1 MAVTEEVKVRKHNLR
16 LYPKYL
22 MLGYDLL
29 FFYGIR
35 VMFLLDVK
43 GITESQILLAATV
56 YALSMIVMQV
66 PATLLASKIGYKNT
80 AIAGNIFNIIW
91 AILMITFD
99 GFAGL
104 ALSQFVSAIAF
115 ALKYVS
121 EPNLLSTSIPQA
133 PTYQR
138 NEIFSRLDK
147 KGFSRYCIFSAIS
160 TIISGFL
167 YDINPYIPIFLCL
180 ICVIAATAISFNFY
194 DIQEEESKESFKDY
208 IKDLKKGYKFIT
220 KSKRLRALLVMTG
233 AVWGIIVL
241 LDSYQLTLLQDI
253 GATSVQVGFI
263 FAMFE
268 LTRGLFSN
276 TALDFNKKFKNRSLT
291 NILLIFAIGFILAG
305 IIAMTQLPFYT
316 KLVIIVVILLIMGAA
331 NAIDQILAKKY
342 VNNFASTKI
351 LPAIYSS
358 KSICDNIFRTIIT
371 LLGSAIVG
379 IYNIDIAMIV
389 MGIFIL
395 ILTLV
400 LTVYSKDKLGLKP
413 EEYTQKD
420 IYKR

>member
-1 MAVTEEVKVRKHNLR
+1 MAVTEDIKARKQNLK

-29 FFYGIR
+29 FYYGIR
-35 VMFLLDVK
+35 VMFLINVK
-43 GITESQILLAATV
+43 GITDSQILLAATV
-56 YALSMIVMQV
+56 YAISMIVMQV
-66 PATLLASKIGYKNT
+66 PATLLTSKIGYKNT
-80 AIAGNIFNIIW
+80 AIAGNILNIIFG
-91 AILMITFD
+91 ILLITFN
-99 GFAGL
+99 GFGGL
-104 ALSQFVSAIAF
+104 ALVQFIRGTAF

-121 EPNLLSTSIPQA
+121 ESNLLSSSIPQA

-160 TIISGFL
+160 TIIAGFL
-167 YDINPYIPIFLCL
+167 YNINPYIPIFLSLLCT
-180 ICVIAATAISFNFY
+180 IAATAISFNFN

-220 KSKRLRALLVMTG
+220 KSKRLRALLIMTG
-233 AVWGIIVL
+233 AIWGIIVL
-241 LDSYQLTLLQDI
+241 LDSYQLTLLEDI

-276 TALDFNKKFKNRSLT
+276 TALDFNKKFKNKSLT
-291 NILLIFAIGFILAG
+291 NILLTFATGFILAG

-316 KLVIIVVILLIMGAA
+316 KLVVIVIILLIMGAA

-351 LPAIYSS
+351 LPAIYSA
-358 KSICDNIFRTIIT
+358 KSICDNLFRTIVT

-379 IYNIDIAMIV
+379 IYNIDIAMVV

-395 ILTLV
+395 ILTLG

>member
-104 ALSQFVSAIAF
+104 ALSQFISGVAF
-115 ALKYVS
+115 ALKFVS

-167 YDINPYIPIFLCL
+167 YNINPYIPIFMCL
-180 ICVIAATAISFNFY
+180 ICVIAATAISFNFN
-194 DIQEEESKESFKDY
+194 DIQEVESKESFKDY

-220 KSKRLRALLVMTG
+220 KSKRLRALLIMTG

-291 NILLIFAIGFILAG
+291 NILLTFAIGFILAG
-305 IIAMTQLPFYT
+305 IIAMSQLPFYT

>member
-91 AILMITFD
+91 AILIITFD

-104 ALSQFVSAIAF
+104 ALSQFISGVAF
-115 ALKYVS
+115 ALKFVS

-194 DIQEEESKESFKDY
+194 DIQDEESKESFKDY

-291 NILLIFAIGFILAG
+291 NILLTFAIGFILAG
-305 IIAMTQLPFYT
+305 IIAMSQLPFYT

>member
-91 AILMITFD
+91 AILIITFD

-104 ALSQFVSAIAF
+104 ALSQFISGVAF
-115 ALKYVS
+115 ALKFVS

-194 DIQEEESKESFKDY
+194 DIQEVESKESFKDY
-208 IKDLKKGYKFIT
+208 INDLKKGYKFIT

-291 NILLIFAIGFILAG
+291 NILLTFAIGFILAG
-305 IIAMTQLPFYT
+305 IIAMSQLPFYT

-413 EEYTQKD
+413 EKYTQKD

>member
-16 LYPKYL
+16 VYPKYL

-104 ALSQFVSAIAF
+104 ALSQFISGVAF
-115 ALKYVS
+115 ALKFVS

-167 YDINPYIPIFLCL
+167 YNINPYIPIFMCL
-180 ICVIAATAISFNFY
+180 ICVIAATAISFNFN
-194 DIQEEESKESFKDY
+194 DIQEVESKESFKDY

-220 KSKRLRALLVMTG
+220 KSKRLRALLIMTG

-276 TALDFNKKFKNRSLT
+276 TALDFNKKFKNKSLT
-291 NILLIFAIGFILAG
+291 NILLTFAIGFILAG
-305 IIAMTQLPFYT
+305 IIAMSQLPFYT

-413 EEYTQKD
+413 EKYTQKD

>member
-104 ALSQFVSAIAF
+104 ALSQFISGVAF
-115 ALKYVS
+115 ALKFVS

-160 TIISGFL
+160 TVISGFL
-167 YDINPYIPIFLCL
+167 YNINPYIPIFLCL
-180 ICVIAATAISFNFY
+180 ICVIAATAISFNFN
-194 DIQEEESKESFKDY
+194 DIQEVKSKESFKDY

-220 KSKRLRALLVMTG
+220 KSKRLRALLIMTG

-276 TALDFNKKFKNRSLT
+276 TALDFNKKFKNKSLT
-291 NILLIFAIGFILAG
+291 NILLTFAIGFILAG
-305 IIAMTQLPFYT
+305 IIAMSQLPFYT

>member
-43 GITESQILLAATV
+43 GITESQILLAATA

-104 ALSQFVSAIAF
+104 ALSQFISGVAF
-115 ALKYVS
+115 ALKFVS

-220 KSKRLRALLVMTG
+220 KSKRLRALLIMTG

-276 TALDFNKKFKNRSLT
+276 TALDFNKKFKNKSLT
-291 NILLIFAIGFILAG
+291 NILLTFAIGFILAG
-305 IIAMTQLPFYT
+305 IIAMSQLPFYT

-413 EEYTQKD
+413 EKYTQKD

>member
-91 AILMITFD
+91 AILIITFD

-104 ALSQFVSAIAF
+104 ALSQFISGVAF
-115 ALKYVS
+115 ALKFVS

-194 DIQEEESKESFKDY
+194 DIQEVESKESFKDY

-291 NILLIFAIGFILAG
+291 NILLTFAIGFILAG
-305 IIAMTQLPFYT
+305 IIAMSQLPFYT

-395 ILTLV
+395 ILTLG

>member
-104 ALSQFVSAIAF
+104 ALSQFISGVAF
-115 ALKYVS
+115 ALKFVS

-220 KSKRLRALLVMTG
+220 KSKRLRALLIMTG

-291 NILLIFAIGFILAG
+291 NILLTFAIGFILAG
-305 IIAMTQLPFYT
+305 IIAMSQLPFYT
-316 KLVIIVVILLIMGAA
+316 KLIIIVVILLIMGAA

-395 ILTLV
+395 ILTLG

>member
-91 AILMITFD
+91 AILIITFN

-147 KGFSRYCIFSAIS
+147 KGFSRYCIFSAVS
-160 TIISGFL
+160 TIIAGFL

>member
-1 MAVTEEVKVRKHNLR
+1 MTITEETKARKHNLK

-35 VMFLLDVK
+35 VMFLLNVK
-43 GITESQILLAATV
+43 GITDSQILLSATV
-56 YALSMIVMQV
+56 YALSMIVMQI
-66 PATLLASKIGYKNT
+66 PATLLTSKIGYKNT
-80 AIAGNIFNIIW
+80 AIAGNILNIIW
-91 AILMITFD
+91 AILIITFKD
-99 GFAGL
+99 FSGL
-104 ALSQFVSAIAF
+104 ALSQFISGAGFAF
-115 ALKYVS
+115 KYVS
-121 EPNLLSTSIPQA
+121 ESNLLSTSIPQA

-138 NEIFSRLDK
+138 NEIFSKLDK

-160 TIISGFL
+160 TIIAGVL
-167 YDINPYIPIFLCL
+167 YSINPYIPLFLTL
-180 ICVIAATAISFNFY
+180 ICIISATAISFNFY
-194 DIQEEESKESFKDY
+194 DIQEEESKQSFKDY

-220 KSKRLRALLVMTG
+220 KSKRLRTLLIMTG
-233 AVWGIIVL
+233 AIWGIIVL

-253 GATSVQVGFI
+253 GASSIQIGII

-276 TALDFNKKFKNRSLT
+276 RALDFNKKFKNKSLT
-291 NILLIFAIGFILAG
+291 NILLTFATGFILAG
-305 IIAMTQLPFYT
+305 IIALSNIPFYT
-316 KLVIIVVILLIMGAA
+316 KLIIIVILLLIMGAG

-342 VNNFASTKI
+342 VNNFTSTKI
-351 LPAIYSS
+351 LPAIYSA

-371 LLGSAIVG
+371 LIGSVIVG
-379 IYNIDIAMIV
+379 IYNIDIAMV
-389 MGIFIL
+389 AMGIFIL
-395 ILTLV
+395 ILTLG

>member
-104 ALSQFVSAIAF
+104 ALSQFISGVAF
-115 ALKYVS
+115 ALKFVS

-167 YDINPYIPIFLCL
+167 YNINPYIPIFMCL
-180 ICVIAATAISFNFY
+180 ICVIAATAISFNFN
-194 DIQEEESKESFKDY
+194 DIQEVESKESFKDY

-220 KSKRLRALLVMTG
+220 KSKRLRALLIMTG

-276 TALDFNKKFKNRSLT
+276 TALDFNKKFKNKSLT
-291 NILLIFAIGFILAG
+291 NILLTFAIGFILAG
-305 IIAMTQLPFYT
+305 IIAMSQLPFYT

-413 EEYTQKD
+413 EKYTQKD

>member
-104 ALSQFVSAIAF
+104 ALSQFISGVAF
-115 ALKYVS
+115 ALKFVS

-194 DIQEEESKESFKDY
+194 DIQDEESKESFKDY

-291 NILLIFAIGFILAG
+291 NILLTFAIGFILAG
-305 IIAMTQLPFYT
+305 IIAMSQLPFYT

>member
-91 AILMITFD
+91 AILIITFD

-104 ALSQFVSAIAF
+104 ALSQFISGVAF
-115 ALKYVS
+115 ALKFVS

-194 DIQEEESKESFKDY
+194 DIQEVESKESFKDY

-291 NILLIFAIGFILAG
+291 NILLTFAIGFILAG
-305 IIAMTQLPFYT
+305 IIAMSQLPFYT
-316 KLVIIVVILLIMGAA
+316 KLIIIVVILLIMGAA

>member
-1 MAVTEEVKVRKHNLR
+1 MAVTEEVKARKHNLK

-104 ALSQFVSAIAF
+104 ALSQFISGVAF
-115 ALKYVS
+115 ALKFVS

-160 TIISGFL
+160 TVISGFL
-167 YDINPYIPIFLCL
+167 YNINPYIPIFMCL
-180 ICVIAATAISFNFY
+180 ICVIAATAISFNFN
-194 DIQEEESKESFKDY
+194 DIQEVESKESFKDY

-220 KSKRLRALLVMTG
+220 KSKRLRALLIMTG

-276 TALDFNKKFKNRSLT
+276 TALDFNKKFKNKSLT
-291 NILLIFAIGFILAG
+291 NILLTFAIGFILAG
-305 IIAMTQLPFYT
+305 IIAMSQLPFYT

-342 VNNFASTKI
+342 VSNFASTKI

>member
-22 MLGYDLL
+22 MPGYDLL

-147 KGFSRYCIFSAIS
+147 KGFSRYCIFSAVS
-160 TIISGFL
+160 TIIAGFL

-379 IYNIDIAMIV
+379 IYNIDIAMIA

>member
-104 ALSQFVSAIAF
+104 ALSQFISGVAF
-115 ALKYVS
+115 ALKFVS

-147 KGFSRYCIFSAIS
+147 KGFSRYCIFQQYQQ
-160 TIISGFL
+160 L
-167 YDINPYIPIFLCL
+167 Y
-180 ICVIAATAISFNFY
+180 
-194 DIQEEESKESFKDY
+194 
-208 IKDLKKGYKFIT
+208 
-220 KSKRLRALLVMTG
+220 R
-233 AVWGIIVL
+233 
-241 LDSYQLTLLQDI
+241 
-253 GATSVQVGFI
+253 
-263 FAMFE
+263 
-268 LTRGLFSN
+268 
-276 TALDFNKKFKNRSLT
+276 DF
-291 NILLIFAIGFILAG
+291 
-305 IIAMTQLPFYT
+305 
-316 KLVIIVVILLIMGAA
+316 
-331 NAIDQILAKKY
+331 
-342 VNNFASTKI
+342 
-351 LPAIYSS
+351 
-358 KSICDNIFRTIIT
+358 C
-371 LLGSAIVG
+371 
-379 IYNIDIAMIV
+379 MI
-389 MGIFIL
+389 
-395 ILTLV
+395 
-400 LTVYSKDKLGLKP
+400 
-413 EEYTQKD
+413 
-420 IYKR
+420 

>member
-104 ALSQFVSAIAF
+104 ALSQFISGVAF
-115 ALKYVS
+115 ALKFVS

-180 ICVIAATAISFNFY
+180 ICVIAATAISFNFN
-194 DIQEEESKESFKDY
+194 DIQEVESKESFKDY

-220 KSKRLRALLVMTG
+220 KSKRLRALLIMTG

-276 TALDFNKKFKNRSLT
+276 TALDFNKKFKNKSLT
-291 NILLIFAIGFILAG
+291 NILLTFAIGFILAG
-305 IIAMTQLPFYT
+305 IIAMSQLPFYT

>member
-1 MAVTEEVKVRKHNLR
+1 MAVTEDIKARKQNLK

-29 FFYGIR
+29 FYYGIR
-35 VMFLLDVK
+35 VMFLINDK
-43 GITESQILLAATV
+43 GITDSQILLAATV
-56 YALSMIVMQV
+56 YAISMIVMQV
-66 PATLLASKIGYKNT
+66 PATLLTSKIGYKNT
-80 AIAGNIFNIIW
+80 AIAGNILNIIFG
-91 AILMITFD
+91 ILLITFN
-99 GFAGL
+99 GFGGL
-104 ALSQFVSAIAF
+104 ALVQFISGTAF

-121 EPNLLSTSIPQA
+121 ESNLLSSSIPQA

-160 TIISGFL
+160 TIIAGFL
-167 YDINPYIPIFLCL
+167 YNINPYIPIFLSLLCT
-180 ICVIAATAISFNFY
+180 IAATAISFNFN

-220 KSKRLRALLVMTG
+220 KSKRLRALLIMTG
-233 AVWGIIVL
+233 AIWGIIVL
-241 LDSYQLTLLQDI
+241 LDSYQLTLLEDI

-276 TALDFNKKFKNRSLT
+276 TALDFNKKFKNKSLT
-291 NILLIFAIGFILAG
+291 NILLTFATGFILAG

-316 KLVIIVVILLIMGAA
+316 KLVVIVIILLIMGAA

-351 LPAIYSS
+351 LPAIYSA
-358 KSICDNIFRTIIT
+358 KSICDNLFRTIVT

-379 IYNIDIAMIV
+379 IYNIDIAMVV

-395 ILTLV
+395 ILTLG

>member
-1 MAVTEEVKVRKHNLR
+1 MAVTEDIKARKQNLK

-29 FFYGIR
+29 FYYGIR
-35 VMFLLDVK
+35 VMFLINAK
-43 GITESQILLAATV
+43 GITDSQILLAATV
-56 YALSMIVMQV
+56 YAISMIVMQV
-66 PATLLASKIGYKNT
+66 PATLLTSKIGYKNT
-80 AIAGNIFNIIW
+80 AIAGNILNIIFG
-91 AILMITFD
+91 ILLITFN
-99 GFAGL
+99 GFGGL
-104 ALSQFVSAIAF
+104 ALVQFISGTAF

-121 EPNLLSTSIPQA
+121 ESNLLSSSIPQA

-160 TIISGFL
+160 TIIAGFL
-167 YDINPYIPIFLCL
+167 YNINPYIPIFLSLLCT
-180 ICVIAATAISFNFY
+180 IAATAISFNFN

-233 AVWGIIVL
+233 AIWGIIVL
-241 LDSYQLTLLQDI
+241 LDSYQLTLLQNI
-253 GATSVQVGFI
+253 GATSVQIGFI

-276 TALDFNKKFKNRSLT
+276 TAKDFNKKFKNKSLT
-291 NILLIFAIGFILAG
+291 NILLTFATCFILAG

-316 KLVIIVVILLIMGAA
+316 KLVVIVIILLIMGAA

-351 LPAIYSS
+351 LPAIYSA
-358 KSICDNIFRTIIT
+358 KSICDNLFRTIVT

-379 IYNIDIAMIV
+379 IYNIDIAMVV

-395 ILTLV
+395 ILTLG

>member
-147 KGFSRYCIFSAIS
+147 KGFSRYCIFSAVS
-160 TIISGFL
+160 TIIAGFL

-395 ILTLV
+395 ILTLG

>member
-1 MAVTEEVKVRKHNLR
+1 MAVTEDIKARKHNLK

-29 FFYGIR
+29 FYYGIR
-35 VMFLLDVK
+35 VMFLINVK
-43 GITESQILLAATV
+43 GITDSQILLAATV
-56 YALSMIVMQV
+56 YAISMIVMQV
-66 PATLLASKIGYKNT
+66 PATLLTSKIGYKNT
-80 AIAGNIFNIIW
+80 AIAGNILNIIFG
-91 AILMITFD
+91 ILLITFN
-99 GFAGL
+99 GFGGL
-104 ALSQFVSAIAF
+104 ALVQFISGTAF

-121 EPNLLSTSIPQA
+121 ESNLLSSSIPQA

-160 TIISGFL
+160 TIIAGFL
-167 YDINPYIPIFLCL
+167 YNINPYIPIFLSLLCT
-180 ICVIAATAISFNFY
+180 IAATAISFNFN

-220 KSKRLRALLVMTG
+220 KSKRLRALLIMTG
-233 AVWGIIVL
+233 AIWGIIVL
-241 LDSYQLTLLQDI
+241 LDSYQLTLLEDI

-276 TALDFNKKFKNRSLT
+276 TALDFNKKFKNKSLT
-291 NILLIFAIGFILAG
+291 NILLTFATGFILAG

-316 KLVIIVVILLIMGAA
+316 KLVVIVIILLIMGAA

-351 LPAIYSS
+351 LPAIYSA
-358 KSICDNIFRTIIT
+358 KSICDNLFRTIVT

-379 IYNIDIAMIV
+379 IYNIDIAMVV

-395 ILTLV
+395 ILTLG

>member
-1 MAVTEEVKVRKHNLR
+1 MAVVEETKIRKHNLK
-16 LYPKYL
+16 LYPRYL
-22 MLGYDLL
+22 MLGFDLL
-29 FFYGIR
+29 FYYGIR
-35 VMFLLDVK
+35 VMFLTEVK
-43 GITESQILLAATV
+43 GITSSQILLSSTI
-56 YALSMIVMQV
+56 YAFSMIIMQV
-66 PATLLASKIGYKNT
+66 PATLLTSKLGYKNT
-80 AIAGNIFNIIW
+80 AITGNILNIIW
-91 AILMITFD
+91 ALILITFKS
-99 GFAGL
+99 FAGL
-104 ALSQFVSAIAF
+104 ALSQVISGTAF

-121 EPNLLSTSIPQA
+121 ESNLLSSSIPQA

-167 YDINPYIPIFLCL
+167 YNINPYIPIFLSL
-180 ICVIAATAISFNFY
+180 ICIIASTAISFNFN
-194 DIQEEESKESFKDY
+194 DIREEESKQSFKDY

-233 AVWGIIVL
+233 AVWGIIGL

-253 GATSVQVGFI
+253 GATSVQIGII

-268 LTRGLFSN
+268 LTRGLLSN
-276 TALDFNKKFKNRSLT
+276 TAIDFNKKFKNKSLT
-291 NILLIFAIGFILAG
+291 NILLTFAIGFILAG
-305 IIAMTQLPFYT
+305 IIAFSNIPFYT
-316 KLVIIVVILLIMGAA
+316 KLITIVVILLVMGGA

-342 VNNFASTKI
+342 VNNFTSSKI
-351 LPAIYSS
+351 LPAIYSA
-358 KSICDNIFRTIIT
+358 KSICDNLLRTVIT
-371 LLGSAIVG
+371 LLGALVLG
-379 IYNIDIAMIV
+379 IYNIDIATV
-389 MGIFIL
+389 AMGIFIL
-395 ILTLV
+395 ILTLG

>member
-147 KGFSRYCIFSAIS
+147 KGFSRYCIFSAVS
-160 TIISGFL
+160 TIIAGFL

-379 IYNIDIAMIV
+379 IYNIDIAMIA

>member
-147 KGFSRYCIFSAIS
+147 KGFSRYCIFSAVS
-160 TIISGFL
+160 TIIAGFL

-291 NILLIFAIGFILAG
+291 NVLLIFAIGFILAG

-395 ILTLV
+395 ILTLG

>member
-43 GITESQILLAATV
+43 GITESQILLAATA

-91 AILMITFD
+91 AILIITFD

-104 ALSQFVSAIAF
+104 ALSQFISGVAF
-115 ALKYVS
+115 ALKFVS

-220 KSKRLRALLVMTG
+220 KSKRLRALLIMTG

-276 TALDFNKKFKNRSLT
+276 TALDFNKKFKNKSLT
-291 NILLIFAIGFILAG
+291 NILLTFAIGFILAG
-305 IIAMTQLPFYT
+305 IIAMSQLPFYT
-316 KLVIIVVILLIMGAA
+316 KLIIIVVILLIMGAA

>member
-1 MAVTEEVKVRKHNLR
+1 MAVTEDIKARKQNLK

-29 FFYGIR
+29 FYYGIR
-35 VMFLLDVK
+35 VMFLINVK
-43 GITESQILLAATV
+43 GITDSQILLAATV
-56 YALSMIVMQV
+56 YAISMIVMQV
-66 PATLLASKIGYKNT
+66 PATLLTSKIGYKNT
-80 AIAGNIFNIIW
+80 AIAGNILNIIFG
-91 AILMITFD
+91 ILLITFN
-99 GFAGL
+99 GFGGL
-104 ALSQFVSAIAF
+104 ALVQFISGTAF

-121 EPNLLSTSIPQA
+121 ESNLLSSSIPQA

-160 TIISGFL
+160 TIIAGFL
-167 YDINPYIPIFLCL
+167 YNINPYIPIFLSLLCT
-180 ICVIAATAISFNFY
+180 IAATAISFNFN

-233 AVWGIIVL
+233 AIWGIIVL
-241 LDSYQLTLLQDI
+241 LDSYQLTLLQNI
-253 GATSVQVGFI
+253 GATSVQIGFI

-276 TALDFNKKFKNRSLT
+276 TAKDFNKKFKNKSLT
-291 NILLIFAIGFILAG
+291 NILLTFATCFILAG

-316 KLVIIVVILLIMGAA
+316 KLVVIVIILLIMGAA
-331 NAIDQILAKKY
+331 NAIDHILAKKY

-351 LPAIYSS
+351 LPAIYSA
-358 KSICDNIFRTIIT
+358 KSICDNLFRTIVT

-395 ILTLV
+395 ILTLG

>member
-91 AILMITFD
+91 AILIITFD

-104 ALSQFVSAIAF
+104 ALSQFISGVAF
-115 ALKYVS
+115 ALKFVS

-291 NILLIFAIGFILAG
+291 NILLTFAIGFILAG
-305 IIAMTQLPFYT
+305 IIAMSQLPFYT

>member
-91 AILMITFD
+91 AILIITFD

-104 ALSQFVSAIAF
+104 ALSQFISGVAF
-115 ALKYVS
+115 ALKFVS

-167 YDINPYIPIFLCL
+167 YNINPYIPIFLCL

-194 DIQEEESKESFKDY
+194 DIQDEESKESFKDY

-291 NILLIFAIGFILAG
+291 NILLTFAIGFILAG
-305 IIAMTQLPFYT
+305 IIAMSQLPFYT
-316 KLVIIVVILLIMGAA
+316 KLIIIVVILLIMGAA

-395 ILTLV
+395 ILTLA

>member
-91 AILMITFD
+91 AILIITFD

-104 ALSQFVSAIAF
+104 ALSQFISGVAF
-115 ALKYVS
+115 ALKFVS

-194 DIQEEESKESFKDY
+194 DIQDEESKESFKDY

-241 LDSYQLTLLQDI
+241 LDSYQLSLLQDI

-291 NILLIFAIGFILAG
+291 NILLTFAIGFILAG
-305 IIAMTQLPFYT
+305 IIAMSQLPFYT
-316 KLVIIVVILLIMGAA
+316 KLIIIVVILLIMGAA

-395 ILTLV
+395 ILTLA

>member
-104 ALSQFVSAIAF
+104 ALSQFISGVAF
-115 ALKYVS
+115 ALKFVS

-291 NILLIFAIGFILAG
+291 NILLTFAIGFILAG
-305 IIAMTQLPFYT
+305 IIAMSQLPFYT

-400 LTVYSKDKLGLKP
+400 LTVYSKDKLGLKA

-420 IYKR
+420 FYKR

>member
-104 ALSQFVSAIAF
+104 ALSQFISGVAF
-115 ALKYVS
+115 ALKFVS

-194 DIQEEESKESFKDY
+194 DIQDEESKESFKDY

-291 NILLIFAIGFILAG
+291 NILLTFAIGFILAG
-305 IIAMTQLPFYT
+305 IIAMSQLPFYT
-316 KLVIIVVILLIMGAA
+316 KLIIIVVILLIIGAA

>member
-1 MAVTEEVKVRKHNLR
+1 MVVTEEVKVRKHNLR

-104 ALSQFVSAIAF
+104 ALSQFISGVAF
-115 ALKYVS
+115 ALKFVS

-167 YDINPYIPIFLCL
+167 YDINPYIPIFMCL
-180 ICVIAATAISFNFY
+180 ICVIAATTISFNFN
-194 DIQEEESKESFKDY
+194 DIQEVESKESFKDY

-220 KSKRLRALLVMTG
+220 KSKRLRALLIMTG

-241 LDSYQLTLLQDI
+241 LDSYQLSLLQDI

-291 NILLIFAIGFILAG
+291 NILLTFAIGFILAG
-305 IIAMTQLPFYT
+305 IIAMSQLPFYT

-395 ILTLV
+395 ILTLA